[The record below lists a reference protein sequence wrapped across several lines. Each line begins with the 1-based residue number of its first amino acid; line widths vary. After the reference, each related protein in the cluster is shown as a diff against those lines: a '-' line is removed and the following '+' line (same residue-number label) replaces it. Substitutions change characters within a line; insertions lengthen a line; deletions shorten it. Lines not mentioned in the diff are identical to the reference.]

1 MSIKVVDLLGDV
13 QKILNDDG
21 TRWPLTELQS
31 WINAGYRAIVD
42 IRPDAGTLVDTFNCV
57 AGVRQNLTTIFPS
70 AIELIDVVR
79 NVAAGSNKQTV
90 EPIDLKALNQ
100 LRRNWPLD
108 TASIDIEY
116 FVPDTRVQNQFMV
129 YPPATSSAQVEV
141 IYSQIPVPHTL
152 TLLQLQNPSTTEA
165 VRLLD
170 CYANPLIDYVLYRA
184 FMKDQDIPASAAR
197 SAAHFQAFLQSLGA
211 KTEGDSAT
219 QRKA

>member
-57 AGVRQNLTTIFPS
+57 AGVRQNLTTIFPG

-100 LRRNWPLD
+100 LRRNWPSD

-129 YPPATSSAQVEV
+129 YPPATSSAQIEV
-141 IYSQIPVPHTL
+141 IYSQIPTPHTL
-152 TLLQLQNPSTTEA
+152 TLLQLQNTATTETI
-165 VRLLD
+165 RLLD
-170 CYANPLIDYVLYRA
+170 CYANPLLDYVLYRA

-197 SAAHFQAFLQSLGA
+197 SAAHFQAFMQSLGA
-211 KTEGDSAT
+211 KTEGDGAT
-219 QRKA
+219 KPRV

>member
-129 YPPATSSAQVEV
+129 YPPATSSVQVEV